1 MVCISRQ
8 GCEALG
14 NQTIQAEKKASVK
27 NHRAK
32 FSRNSKIPP
41 PPGLE
46 AGYDA
51 IIQYHGKYSMD
62 ELEKAG
68 YLEEVPD
75 EEAEEM
81 AASATFQIL
90 CREGL
95 NLKLNRREYEKLSR
109 LAAKE
114 RVDVKTIVKRWIKK
128 GLEESRKL
136 AAHARR

>member
-1 MVCISRQ
+1 MIRKSGLCFMPEMQSP
-8 GCEALG
+8 GKS
-14 NQTIQAEKKASVK
+14 NFQAERKAAMK

-51 IIQYHGKYSMD
+51 VIQYHDKYSMD

-90 CREGL
+90 CIEALRL
-95 NLKLNRREYEKLSR
+95 NFNS
-109 LAAKE
+109 
-114 RVDVKTIVKRWIKK
+114 
-128 GLEESRKL
+128 
-136 AAHARR
+136 

>member
-1 MVCISRQ
+1 M
-8 GCEALG
+8 
-14 NQTIQAEKKASVK
+14 K
-27 NHRAK
+27 NHRGK

-41 PPGLE
+41 PPSLE
-46 AGYDA
+46 AGYDT
-51 IIQYHGKYSMD
+51 IIQYHDKYSMD

-90 CREGL
+90 CKEGL
-95 NLKLNRREYEKLSR
+95 SLKLNRSEYEKLSR

-114 RVDVKTIVKRWIKK
+114 RVDFKTIVKRYIKK
-128 GLEESRKL
+128 GLEESSRTL
-136 AAHARR
+136 ATHARR

>member
-1 MVCISRQ
+1 MKS
-8 GCEALG
+8 
-14 NQTIQAEKKASVK
+14 
-27 NHRAK
+27 HRAK

-41 PPGLE
+41 PPGLD
-46 AGYDA
+46 AGHDA
-51 IIQYHGKYSMD
+51 IIQYHDKYSMD

-75 EEAEEM
+75 EEAEAM

-95 NLKLNRREYEKLSR
+95 NLKLNRSEYEKLSR

-114 RVDVKTIVKRWIKK
+114 RVDVRTIIKKWIKK
-128 GLEESRKL
+128 GLEESRKV
-136 AAHARR
+136 AVHTGR

>member
-1 MVCISRQ
+1 M
-8 GCEALG
+8 G
-14 NQTIQAEKKASVK
+14 NQTIQAERKAAMK

-51 IIQYHGKYSMD
+51 VIQYHDKYSMD

-95 NLKLNRREYEKLSR
+95 SLKLNRSEYEKLSR

-114 RVDVKTIVKRWIKK
+114 RVDVKTIIKRWIKK
-128 GLEESRKL
+128 GLEESSRTL